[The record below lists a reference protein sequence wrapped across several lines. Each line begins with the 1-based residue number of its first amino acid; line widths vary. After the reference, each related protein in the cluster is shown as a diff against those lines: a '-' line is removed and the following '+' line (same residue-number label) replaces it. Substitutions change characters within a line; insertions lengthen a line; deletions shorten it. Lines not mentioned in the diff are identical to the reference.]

1 MRNPPRSEGKPRPTH
16 APEPNPVQDNDRR
29 EPTYNTSSRHRAP
42 AVIELLLAE
51 GAGAVTAL
59 RVSEH
64 AGVARSTIYQ
74 HWPAQNTLLLEAI
87 DRIMTPH
94 VPTSITNNLHDDV
107 ITALFNLRK
116 RLAQQPFRA
125 LFATLLGHVNRDRTF
140 VAAQRRFVTS
150 VLQPIRDILT
160 AAAQRGDLP
169 SVVNVDEATAQL
181 AGPLFIQHIMLRA
194 SISDDLITN
203 TTRHFLA
210 SIQAAERIR
219 HVEGVRFQT
228 TVLPVRMAGY
238 KSLRSQFPNSGIHA
252 TMAGSLARHARPPDQ
267 ALTRAPAIPAPHR
280 EARPWLRCPRTVP
293 SSGNG
298 AAAP

>member
-1 MRNPPRSEGKPRPTH
+1 MH
-16 APEPNPVQDNDRR
+16 Q
-29 EPTYNTSSRHRAP
+29 

-219 HVEGVRFQT
+219 HVEG
-228 TVLPVRMAGY
+228 G
-238 KSLRSQFPNSGIHA
+238 
-252 TMAGSLARHARPPDQ
+252 
-267 ALTRAPAIPAPHR
+267 
-280 EARPWLRCPRTVP
+280 
-293 SSGNG
+293 
-298 AAAP
+298 